1 MDMFIRIEKGLNAF
15 FVIILATLF
24 AIMVIGQISRGFK
37 QPETDMEIYQD
48 LQKKYPE
55 KSPEEIE
62 DMMFKG
68 E

>member
-1 MDMFIRIEKGLNAF
+1 MFIRIEKAFNAF

-24 AIMVIGQISRGFK
+24 AIVVIGQVTTGFK
-37 QPETDMEIYQD
+37 QPETDLEIYQD
-48 LQKKYPE
+48 LQKKHPE